1 MGEEN
6 KNVKKPAVS
15 NAVVKK
21 KRREPEQKALGA
33 HVRVTEQRV
42 PAVHIQIKRAAE
54 QKIAQPEAMEAAQ
67 ETPAHIQVTEQR
79 VPTLAVYVQ
88 TMHQEERHSHKKED
102 AEE

>member
-1 MGEEN
+1 M
-6 KNVKKPAVS
+6 
-15 NAVVKK
+15 
-21 KRREPEQKALGA
+21 
-33 HVRVTEQRV
+33 

>member
-21 KRREPEQKALGA
+21 KTAGTGTKSTGSTRPGNGTKSAGGTHTNKTGSGA
-33 HVRVTEQRV
+33 
-42 PAVHIQIKRAAE
+42 
-54 QKIAQPEAMEAAQ
+54 KIAQPEAMEAAQ